1 MPLKSIRAGYIHV
14 PFSQV
19 RDRDLMEFQEKVA
32 VGWAKSD
39 HKKQSAW
46 NADFVR

>member
-1 MPLKSIRAGYIHV
+1 MAV

-19 RDRDLMEFQEKVA
+19 RDRNLMEFQEKVA